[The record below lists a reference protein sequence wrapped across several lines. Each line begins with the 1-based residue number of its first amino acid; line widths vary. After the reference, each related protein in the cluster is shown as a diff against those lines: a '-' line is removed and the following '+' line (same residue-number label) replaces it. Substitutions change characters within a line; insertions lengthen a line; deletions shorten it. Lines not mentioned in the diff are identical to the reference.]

1 MFRKY
6 EGRKTAA
13 LVAAVFSAF
22 VLIFIALLFWVNR
35 RVEMV
40 DVSKCARN
48 DTGSVTYGIEE
59 KGDYFNYIYVNGYAY
74 EPGVSIDSAVT
85 KVLVRDTDTGAYYE
99 LPTENVRREDITEER
114 NDGCN
119 YDYAGFK
126 SVAYKSELP
135 ERYTICI
142 LYECNNE
149 KILIEE

>member
-13 LVAAVFSAF
+13 LVAVVFSAF
-22 VLIFIALLFWVNR
+22 VLIFIVLLFWVNR
-35 RVEMV
+35 RVEVV

-48 DTGSVTYGIEE
+48 DTGSVIYRIEE
-59 KGDYFNYIYVNGYAY
+59 MGDYFNYIYVNGYAY
-74 EPGVSIDSAVT
+74 EPGVSIDSTVT
-85 KVLVRDTDTGAYYE
+85 KVLVHDTDTGTYYE

-114 NDGCN
+114 NDGCD

-126 SVAYKSELP
+126 SVVYKSELP